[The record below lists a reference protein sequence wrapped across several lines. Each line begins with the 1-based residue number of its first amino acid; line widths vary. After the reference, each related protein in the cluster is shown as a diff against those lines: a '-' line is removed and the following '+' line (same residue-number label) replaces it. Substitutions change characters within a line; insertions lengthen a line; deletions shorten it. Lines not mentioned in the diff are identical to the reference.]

1 MILENFYLNT
11 IIVLLISYLI
21 GSFPSAFI
29 AGKIRGVNIL
39 RSGSGNVGG
48 MNTIS
53 QVGKIAGV
61 IVLIVDIGKG
71 GLVAYLASKF
81 SQQHYIPL
89 LAVAAAVVGHNWMV
103 YIGFRGGRG
112 VATFLGGLLFL
123 SPFSILF
130 LYLIFI
136 FTALV
141 LTKDTYMSITLGFF
155 FFSFFL
161 WIRENSYWW
170 AIFVLLITLAYIAK
184 SYSLLKTYFTEGR
197 RDIHPL
203 VVKMFRPFFRGM

>member
-11 IIVLLISYLI
+11 IIILLISYLV
-21 GSFPSAFI
+21 GSFPTAFI

-61 IVLIVDIGKG
+61 SVTIIDAGKG
-71 GLVAYLASKF
+71 ALVAFAAGKF
-81 SQQHYIPL
+81 SEHPFIPM
-89 LAVAAAVVGHNWMV
+89 LAVVAAVVGHNWMI
-103 YIGFRGGRG
+103 YIRFRGGKG

-123 SPFSILF
+123 SPYSILF
-130 LYLIFI
+130 LYLLFIFI
-136 FTALV
+136 ALI
-141 LTKDTYMSITLGFF
+141 LAKDTYLSTTLGFF

-161 WIRENSYWW
+161 WIREGSYWW
-170 AIFVLLITLAYIAK
+170 AVFVLLITLAYAAK
-184 SYSLLKTYFTEGR
+184 CYSLLKTYFTEDR
-197 RDIHPL
+197 RDVHPL
-203 VVKMFRPFFRGM
+203 LVKIFRPFFKGM